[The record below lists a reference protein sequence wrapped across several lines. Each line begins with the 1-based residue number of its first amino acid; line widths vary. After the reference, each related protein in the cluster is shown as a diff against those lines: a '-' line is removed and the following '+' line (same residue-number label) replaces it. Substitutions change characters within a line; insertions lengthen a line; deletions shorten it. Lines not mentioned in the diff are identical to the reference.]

1 MCEDLSSNPRTL
13 INLVASATSVLLG
26 EIGSKILRDSP
37 DSWTSYD
44 GKQSGQLLRGS
55 GGPGSFPSMEKRVG
69 GPSWQGTSEPAR
81 GGSEGREGARCPGQ
95 GNLTAD

>member
-44 GKQSGQLLRGS
+44 GKQSGQLLKRVWGARKLPQHGEESRGS
-55 GGPGSFPSMEKRVG
+55 FLAGHFRAGK
-69 GPSWQGTSEPAR
+69 
-81 GGSEGREGARCPGQ
+81 GRE
-95 GNLTAD
+95 